1 MHGQQLHLVIFGG
14 QGAGKGTQAK
24 LLAKR
29 YGLIYLGTGELFREL
44 ASERTPMGQRVKD
57 ILEAGNLVPD
67 DLTDQIVALK
77 LGEIP
82 PSVGFILDGYPRN
95 LSQAK
100 AFKHTLSGL
109 DRLLPQ
115 PIFLNLR
122 VPRDEQLTR
131 LRKRRYTEG
140 RYDDTEA
147 GIAQRL
153 KIYDEHTQP
162 VLDAVKEWAKVVR
175 IDGNQEI
182 DAVTDE
188 IVAKVEKTEPPE
200 KSEKS
205 EKSDG

>member
-1 MHGQQLHLVIFGG
+1 MPNQQHHLIIFGG

-29 YGLIYLGTGELFREL
+29 YGLIYLGTGEIFREL
-44 ASERTPMGQRVKD
+44 AEENTPMGTRVKQ
-57 ILEAGNLVPD
+57 ILEQGNLVPD

-82 PSVGFILDGYPRN
+82 PSVGFVLDGYPRN

-100 AFKHTLSGL
+100 NFKHTLSGL
-109 DRLLPQ
+109 DRLLPK
-115 PIFLNLR
+115 PVFINLR
-122 VPRDEQLTR
+122 VPRDEQLKR

-147 GIAQRL
+147 GITQRL

-162 VLDAVKEWAKVVR
+162 VLDAVKDWAAVVR
-175 IDGNQEI
+175 INGDQPIEEVTTEI
-182 DAVTDE
+182 
-188 IVAKVEKTEPPE
+188 IGKLEKT
-200 KSEKS
+200 

>member
-1 MHGQQLHLVIFGG
+1 MADVRHLIIFGG

-29 YGLIYLGTGELFREL
+29 YGLIYLGTGESFREL
-44 ASERTPMGQRVKD
+44 AGETTPMGKRVKD
-57 ILEAGNLVPD
+57 ILEQGNLVPN

-100 AFKHTLSGL
+100 NFHHTLSGL
-109 DRLLPQ
+109 DRLIPK

-122 VPRDEQLTR
+122 VPREEQLTR

-153 KIYDEHTQP
+153 KIYDEHTKP
-162 VLDAVKEWAKVVR
+162 VLEAVKDWAEVVR
-175 IDGNQEI
+175 INGNQSVE
-182 DAVTDE
+182 AVTKE
-188 IVAKVEKTEPPE
+188 IVNKVEAASRSKQE
-200 KSEKS
+200 
-205 EKSDG
+205 DA

>member
-1 MHGQQLHLVIFGG
+1 MPNTQLHLIIFGG

-24 LLAKR
+24 ILAKQ
-29 YGLIYLGTGELFREL
+29 YGLIYLGTGELFREM
-44 ASERTPMGQRVKD
+44 AEEDTPMGERVKK
-57 ILEAGNLVPD
+57 ILEGGNLVPD

-82 PSVGFILDGYPRN
+82 PRVGFILDGYPRN

-100 AFKHTLSGL
+100 AFHHTLSGL
-109 DRLLPQ
+109 DRLLPK

-153 KIYDEHTQP
+153 KIYDEHTKP
-162 VLDAVKEWAKVVR
+162 VLEAVKDWAHVLR
-175 IDGNQEI
+175 IDGNQPVE
-182 DAVTDE
+182 AVTKE
-188 IVAKVEKTEPPE
+188 ITGKVKEANEHA
-200 KSEKS
+200 
-205 EKSDG
+205 

>member
-1 MHGQQLHLVIFGG
+1 MPNRQHQLIIFGG

-24 LLAKR
+24 ILAKH
-29 YGLIYLGTGELFREL
+29 YGLIYLGTGELFREM
-44 ASERTPMGQRVKD
+44 AEENTPMGQRVQK
-57 ILEAGNLVPD
+57 ILEGGNLVPD

-82 PSVGFILDGYPRN
+82 PQVGFILDGYPRN

-109 DRLLPQ
+109 DRLLPK
-115 PIFLNLR
+115 PVFLNLR
-122 VPRDEQLTR
+122 VPREEQLVR

-153 KIYDEHTQP
+153 KIYDEHTKP
-162 VLDAVKEWAKVVR
+162 VLEAVKEWAHVLR
-175 IDGNQEI
+175 IDGNQPVETVTEEI
-182 DAVTDE
+182 IT
-188 IVAKVEKTEPPE
+188 KVEKADE
-200 KSEKS
+200 
-205 EKSDG
+205 